1 MMSRKSLW
9 CLLTVAL
16 LVMSVAPLVVAE
28 KVHTHAVEYR
38 VITIDPSKAQL
49 VENTIITANTYE
61 GLLIWDLPAMSARG
75 ALAESREIAE
85 DGKSCTFHLRRG
97 VKFHDGTDF
106 NAAAV
111 EYSWN
116 RMKAIG
122 AGPAQSFTAV
132 TGFEIIDDYTV
143 RFTSD
148 GLFAFWDGIF
158 ASLDGLKICSPTA
171 AEANKTA
178 DDPWA
183 EEYFAENIVGTGPY
197 TMTEWVK
204 GQYVVLEKFADY
216 WGGWNNRNYDKVVL
230 RIMTEPAAR
239 AAALQADE
247 VDSSTSIPSDM
258 YAAVE
263 ADPNLT
269 IHVTESSSIQAIYL
283 QSHRDVLSN
292 KLLRKAISYAVDYDS
307 VRQCMAYSVAPC
319 GPLASWLPGGSQD
332 YACIQ
337 HQDMEKA
344 RYYLAL
350 AGYKPGDLEL
360 DFSIIAATDFHE
372 CLGLIVQQNLA
383 DLGIK
388 VNLQQKNWPDFSA
401 ESRDANVSNVMST
414 QYGAAQGAEPYD
426 VLHLNYGN
434 VSAEDPNWGWNNGY
448 FNDLVSGWIDAMAT
462 EPDNAKREELA
473 VSVSEV
479 LIEDCPVVWL
489 FTVPYIIVMRSDI
502 EGYHGIPINRALI
515 LFYQLQE
522 G

>member
-1 MMSRKSLW
+1 MQRKPLW

-16 LVMSVAPLVVAE
+16 LVMSVAPLVAAE
-28 KVHTHAVEYR
+28 KVHTYAAEYR
-38 VITIDPSKAQL
+38 VITIDPSESQL

-61 GLLIWDLPAMSARG
+61 GLLIWDLPAMSATG
-75 ALAESREIAE
+75 ALAESREISA
-85 DGKSCTFHLRRG
+85 DGTSCTFHLRQG

-116 RMKAIG
+116 RMKEIG
-122 AGPAQSFTAV
+122 AGPAQMFTTI

-143 RFTSD
+143 KFTAD
-148 GLFAFWDGIF
+148 DTFAFWDNVF
-158 ASLDGLKICSPTA
+158 ASVDGFKVCSPA
-171 AEANKTA
+171 AAAANKTA

-183 EEYFAENIVGTGPY
+183 KDFFAENVVGTGPY
-197 TMTEWVK
+197 QMTEWVK
-204 GQYVVLEKFADY
+204 GQYVVLEKFEEY
-216 WGGWNNRNYDKVVL
+216 WGGWTDLNYDKVVL

-239 AAALQADE
+239 AAALQAGE

-269 IHVTESSSIQAIYL
+269 VHVTESSSIQAIYL
-283 QSHRDVLSN
+283 QSHQDVLSN
-292 KLLRKAISYAVDYDS
+292 KLLRKAISYAVDYAA
-307 VRQCMAYSVAPC
+307 VRQCMRYSVAPC

-332 YACIQ
+332 YDCIQ
-337 HQDMEKA
+337 DQDMDMAE
-344 RYYLAL
+344 YYLAL
-350 AGYKPGDLEL
+350 AGYAPGDLEL

-388 VNLQQKNWPDFSA
+388 VNLIQKNWPDFSA

-414 QYGAAQGAEPYD
+414 QYGAAAGAEPYD
-426 VLHLNYGN
+426 VLYLNYSN
-434 VSAEDPNWGWNNGY
+434 KSAEDPNWGWNNGY
-448 FNDLVSGWIDAMAT
+448 FNDLVSEWIDQMAS

-473 VSVSEV
+473 VKVSEV
-479 LIEDCPVVWL
+479 LIEDAPVVWL
-489 FTVPYIIVMRSDI
+489 FTVPYVVVMRSDI
-502 EGYHGIPINRALI
+502 EGYQGIPINRALV

-522 G
+522 E